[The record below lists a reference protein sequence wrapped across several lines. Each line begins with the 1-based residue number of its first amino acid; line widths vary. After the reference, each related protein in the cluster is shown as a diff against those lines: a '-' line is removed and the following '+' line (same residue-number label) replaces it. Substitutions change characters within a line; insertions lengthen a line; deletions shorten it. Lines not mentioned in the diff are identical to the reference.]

1 MSAERVIVSERVF
14 TGTGDHAHALA
25 IGINGGTITAVVPAD
40 QREALIGPQT
50 EVADYGDALITYGL
64 HDAHEH
70 VLHAALFPSALATQ
84 YVGTSEEDE
93 IAHLVEF
100 AKTLPE
106 PKGAGDPGWVLAHG
120 WRSSLW
126 ADPTTPTNARLN
138 AAFPDRPVAL
148 YSGDSHTLWLND
160 RGLAELPHRRPARGR
175 IHGLCRAPDRHAARR
190 RATGRLPRL
199 HPSA

>member
-40 QREALIGPQT
+40 QRETLIGPQT

-126 ADPTTPTNARLN
+126 ADPTTPSSTRPFPTAPSPSIPATPTPSGSTT
-138 AAFPDRPVAL
+138 AAWPSSV
-148 YSGDSHTLWLND
+148 ST
-160 RGLAELPHRRPARGR
+160 RRPS
-175 IHGLCRAPDRHAARR
+175 
-190 RATGRLPRL
+190 LPRVVPSTAMPKATSRAFCTRP
-199 HPSA
+199 HPWPTSHV